1 MGFFIDISGKNMK
14 IWVIGY
20 RLWVMGYFSAALF
33 RKFVDFTKDYFYNL
47 VMRSPESVYDNVLE
61 LASHLS
67 IEEQAR
73 LVAELRDKTEGFGMW
88 RYRPDL
94 KDPEEYLLKLRESM
108 SKHPG
113 GSPKTP
119 EEFLKELE
127 EWNE

>member
-1 MGFFIDISGKNMK
+1 MRSIACHQRTEDSE
-14 IWVIGY
+14 
-20 RLWVMGYFSAALF
+20 LF
-33 RKFVDFTKDYFYNL
+33 RKFVDFTNDYSYNL
-47 VMRSPESVYDNVLE
+47 VMRSPKSVYDNVLE
-61 LASHLS
+61 LATHLS

-113 GSPKTP
+113 GSAKTP

-127 EWNE
+127 EWDE